1 MASLAPSGGRTVA
14 RNVSGLV
21 AARGAVAVAGLIT
34 LPVLYQHLTASE
46 LGAWILLSGLTTV
59 VGIADLGLGSATVRA
74 VAGDLA
80 GQRRQT
86 RIVLA
91 LALIWP
97 MAVTAVSMLA
107 LLLAWSPLASLLNLE
122 DAAAPAR
129 SAALLLLAGL
139 LVDGISLPW
148 RGILEGS
155 QRYPVLAAVNGG
167 TALLGAALTIAAA
180 LSGGGLVELAW
191 CSLAASA
198 LRTVLLVG
206 IARVLVPALSP
217 SLAGARREHIRA
229 ATRYGLP
236 VQVTTATG
244 AVNLELDRYV
254 LAGFFGTAVAGGFE
268 LGGRLVN
275 MFRLLPALTLLTLF
289 PMAVTQTERRG
300 PEWLRNFSLQ
310 ITRYLTMFAATG
322 AAALVVCAEPL
333 VRAWLGGPNPW
344 AAANVAILAPAYAF
358 NLAAGGTAIATRV
371 DGRPDRE
378 TSYALLSAG
387 LNLALTWPLLRL
399 LGPQGVPIAT
409 AVGILAGTCQFL
421 VHYHRS
427 TGQPL
432 APMARVLAG
441 PLAAAGVAAAV
452 GWWLA
457 PELPDGIG
465 RSGALLAVACRG
477 SVVLLVAVAVLLA
490 VGSITAEDRERLTHL
505 LRRPVPRIAPVSRGE
520 A

>member
-1 MASLAPSGGRTVA
+1 VASGRTVA
-14 RNVSGLV
+14 RNVSGLLG
-21 AARGAVAVAGLIT
+21 ARGAVALAGLIT
-34 LPVLYQHLTASE
+34 LPVLYRHLTPTE
-46 LGAWILLSGLTTV
+46 LGGWILLTGLTTV

-74 VAGDLA
+74 VAADLD
-80 GQRRQT
+80 GERKQT

-97 MAVTAVSMLA
+97 MAVAAASMLV
-107 LLLAWSPLASLLNLE
+107 LLLVWSPLASLLNLG
-122 DAAAPAR
+122 DAAATGRA
-129 SAALLLLAGL
+129 AALLLLLGL
-139 LVDGISLPW
+139 LVDGVSLPW
-148 RGILEGS
+148 RGILEGT

-167 TALLGAALTIAAA
+167 TALLGACLTIAAA
-180 LSGGGLVELAW
+180 VSGGGLVELAW
-191 CSLAASA
+191 CSVAGSV

-206 IARVLVPALSP
+206 VARVLVPVFSP
-217 SLAGARREHIRA
+217 SLAGAQREDIRA
-229 ATRYGLP
+229 ATRYGLR

-244 AVNLELDRYV
+244 AVNLELDRYI
-254 LAGFFGTAVAGGFE
+254 LAGFFGAAVAGGFE

-275 MFRLLPALTLLTLF
+275 LFRLLPAFALLTLF
-289 PMAVTQTERRG
+289 PMAVSQTERHG
-300 PEWLRNFSLQ
+300 PEWLRNFNLQ
-310 ITRYLTMFAATG
+310 VTRYLTMFAATG
-322 AAALVVCAEPL
+322 AAAMVVCAEPL
-333 VRAWLGGPNPW
+333 VRAWLGGPNAW

-371 DGRPDRE
+371 EGRPGRE

-399 LGPQGVPIAT
+399 LGPHGVPIAT
-409 AVGILAGTCQFL
+409 AIGVLVGTCQFL

-432 APMARVLAG
+432 APMAQVLAR
-441 PLAAAGVAAAV
+441 PLAAAGMAAAA

-457 PELPDGIG
+457 PQLPDGLG

-477 SVVLLVAVAVLLA
+477 SVVLLVAVAILLA
-490 VGSITAEDRERLTHL
+490 LGSITADDRQRLAHL
-505 LRRPVPRIAPVSRGE
+505 LRRPVPRIAHVPGGE